1 MGALPPVA
9 DMPVRVVLA
18 AMRRDKKMI
27 AGRLHFVLP
36 NGIGDTVIV
45 DDVTTT
51 EIRRAL
57 RTIGVRR

>member
-1 MGALPPVA
+1 
-9 DMPVRVVLA
+9 
-18 AMRRDKKMI
+18 MRRDKKMI